1 MPSALRACASWR
13 QCSNSLSIL
22 GLPSKQNPSCLC
34 FFLAFLYFLVIP
46 DYERMAPVYFLD
58 LYLLIIQ
65 IFLLSFSVS
74 SFFSGV

>member
-13 QCSNSLSIL
+13 QYSNSLLIW
-22 GLPSKQNPSCLC
+22 GLPSKRNPPCFC

-46 DYERMAPVYFLD
+46 DYERMAPIHFLD

-65 IFLLSFSVS
+65 LFSLS
-74 SFFSGV
+74 